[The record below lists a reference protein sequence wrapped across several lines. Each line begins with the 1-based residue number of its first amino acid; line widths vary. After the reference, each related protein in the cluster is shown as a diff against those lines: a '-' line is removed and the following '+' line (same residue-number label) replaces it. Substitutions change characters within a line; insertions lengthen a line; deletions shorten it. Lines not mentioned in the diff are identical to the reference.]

1 MMRRLLNKL
10 NDVLPPWWAI
20 IFAVAVYAVVE
31 GLYIYFAALFAV
43 AGMGPPEELIRIR
56 IVAALLISSSYAI
69 YRAIMFHPAFRPSY
83 RGWLETTPWRAG
95 LPLPLGP
102 IHFCW
107 QDVFVL
113 AGLSALLWHTFAPL
127 SIGAVDAAASVVAV
141 TFVCYLPPHVFAF
154 RALGQWKT
162 AYLVGFG
169 WGLAVFV
176 LPSVLGLC
184 ILSIC
189 YAVTVVGIWSS
200 LVRFPWDGEKLKSF
214 MESADRSF
222 RRQAERLHLSEN
234 TSVGWPFAELA
245 PRAPDAEI
253 GYRDTVLFPLLGGWC
268 AYAVFSHVDFLREPA
283 QLCACFLILGGTLP
297 GVLSRL
303 LVYLDGSNATMS
315 IFGRLATRRL
325 IVPGFDKVFLAP
337 ICAMLLAA
345 AVWTECARLQWS
357 ILSAGIMSLVGASLV
372 LSNFPPT
379 LANWRVTGTLRLT
392 APGTRR
398 KMWDKI

>member
-1 MMRRLLNKL
+1 MKGGSYDACLLNKL

-83 RGWLETTPWRAG
+83 RGWLETTPWRG
-95 LPLPLGP
+95 LAIAIGSDSFL
-102 IHFCW
+102 
-107 QDVFVL
+107 L
-113 AGLSALLWHTFAPL
+113 AGCFRLSRIVGVAMAHVAPL

-222 RRQAERLHLSEN
+222 RRQA
-234 TSVGWPFAELA
+234 
-245 PRAPDAEI
+245 DACI
-253 GYRDTVLFPLLGGWC
+253 
-268 AYAVFSHVDFLREPA
+268 
-283 QLCACFLILGGTLP
+283 
-297 GVLSRL
+297 
-303 LVYLDGSNATMS
+303 
-315 IFGRLATRRL
+315 
-325 IVPGFDKVFLAP
+325 
-337 ICAMLLAA
+337 
-345 AVWTECARLQWS
+345 
-357 ILSAGIMSLVGASLV
+357 
-372 LSNFPPT
+372 
-379 LANWRVTGTLRLT
+379 
-392 APGTRR
+392 
-398 KMWDKI
+398 